1 MRNVSEQFKEA
12 LGELVRPAT
21 RLYFEVDSSTVFS
34 GIYPSY
40 DSEYPTE
47 DYGFDTGVAPIVRS
61 EACTNEKY
69 YAVLGDSH
77 QKVDDPNLICAPA
90 NPATMPTN
98 EGVPFG
104 ITPIVESGDEI
115 MLGSNVLTQNW
126 YGYSGTLKLKFKG
139 KLPREIRVECYDGTT
154 ESWFVDATIEEFEN
168 GEYIYRPSARGME
181 REFTRFYASSVGEP
195 GRFQLMRVMAMDN
208 DFGYDDAIVF
218 ENEYIASIDIS
229 QETDLTSQT
238 FPSYEMTVECLDVDE
253 QYKPDTWYWEE
264 KFYDGSPCFLKIGYE
279 FEDGIIEYIPF
290 FAGYL
295 TKAPDYGDGKITF
308 YVVAQTSTYGDT
320 PFKSLPDKT
329 LNTGDEVKDLKFYD
343 LLTPSLYYRPLFDSI
358 DIFRDATDQANS
370 KTNFYGNY
378 DYDEARQLTAN
389 ALGGYITFGVHSVN
403 LRNTIALQY
412 KSFDDYMTRYEQI
425 QNTLESQ
432 PKVSSIAVVRNKNTV
447 ATDSVQ
453 VTLPEKIY
461 IHANSPAYEFGIY
474 NIPFFAVSKFVV
486 NDYQKSVPSA
496 AVTAVYDAI
505 NFEEVKEDGTVDVK
519 VAFTTDTNTYV
530 QPIITFYG
538 VKNEKFTESDADF
551 IGGSN
556 GEKYEN
562 NNDLITNSYL
572 ANKVKQV
579 ARMIND
585 IPNKYE
591 VDVVQDYRYELGDI
605 IRLETQKDTFKTCV
619 ITGLNFRLPGS
630 SGHLT
635 CRKIFSLL
643 DCPYAVVDAVGL
655 TIANASTHTTY
666 AVSETSESAVVLS
679 QGEDSSYYYVMVF
692 GMTKY
697 TTNGGSETHAHGL
710 LTDLNGHDWHLQLFS
725 FLKSE
730 GYETNANVFFLP
742 EYDAGS
748 GTDIFSFFAVETIKA
763 IYEEQGMTAPVDYTC
778 LYETIQ

>member
-1 MRNVSEQFKEA
+1 MRSVSEQFKEA

-21 RLYFEVDSSTVFS
+21 RLYFEIGSISDFM
-34 GIYPSY
+34 GIYPPY
-40 DSEYPTE
+40 DIDYPTE
-47 DYGFDTGVAPIVRS
+47 DYGFDTTVAPIVRN

-77 QKVDDPNLICAPA
+77 QTVDDPNLICAPA
-90 NPATMPTN
+90 NPTTMPADK
-98 EGVPFG
+98 GAPFG
-104 ITPIVESGDEI
+104 ITPIAQNGDEI
-115 MLGSNVLTQNW
+115 TLGSDTVSQNW
-126 YGYSGTLKLKFKG
+126 QGFSDALRLKFKG
-139 KLPREIRVECYDGTT
+139 KIPYSLKAERYDNEHHYWYEDGT
-154 ESWFVDATIEEFEN
+154 VIEEED
-168 GEYIYRPSARGME
+168 GEFIYRPSDLDSNDECRFVVECHGE
-181 REFTRFYASSVGEP
+181 R
-195 GRFQLMRVMAMDN
+195 GRFQLMWVKVADTPY
-208 DFGYDDAIVF
+208 GEDDKIVF
-218 ENEYIASIDIS
+218 ESEHIASIDIS
-229 QETDLTSQT
+229 QETDLTSQAL
-238 FPSYEMTVECLDVDE
+238 PEYEMSVECLDVDE
-253 QYKPDTWYWEE
+253 QYKPDGWYWEQY
-264 KFYDGSPCFLKIGYE
+264 FYDGSPCFLKIGYE
-279 FEDGIIEYIPF
+279 FDGVTEYIPF
-290 FAGYL
+290 FYGNL
-295 TKAPDYGDGKITF
+295 IKAPDYGEGKVTF
-308 YVVAQTSTYGDT
+308 HVAVKNNLYTNNPLT
-320 PFKSLPDKT
+320 SLPDKT
-329 LNTGDEVKDLKFYD
+329 LNTGDEAKSRTFEDIVAEGYGF
-343 LLTPSLYYRPLFDSI
+343 FDTV

-378 DYDEARQLTAN
+378 TEDEIRQLTAN

-403 LRNTIALQY
+403 LRNTVALQY
-412 KSFDDYMTRYEQI
+412 KPFDDYMTRYEQI

-447 ATDSVQ
+447 STESVQ
-453 VTLPEKIY
+453 VTLGERIY
-461 IHANSPAYEFGIY
+461 LHADAVGYEFGVY

-505 NFEEVKEDGTVDVK
+505 NFETVKEDGTVDVK
-519 VAFTTDTNTYV
+519 IAFTTDTNTYV

-619 ITGLNFRLPGS
+619 VTGLNFRLPGS

-655 TIANASTHTTY
+655 TIANANTHTTY

-730 GYETNANVFFLP
+730 GYETNANVIFLP

-763 IYEEQGMTAPVDYTC
+763 IYGEQGMTAPVDYTC